1 MYQMTKKEISVKT
14 IAKFLNA
21 KYEGKDF
28 KISKVSS
35 LNKIKNNS
43 LLFYSDIANFQF
55 RIKDIAKY
63 DLKKLE
69 KYENILL
76 ITTEDIKKKINV
88 PIISS
93 KNPRLD
99 FQRVIMK
106 FFIKN
111 EFKSEIHKT
120 AIIEN
125 NTKIGKNVHIGSNC
139 YIGNDVEIGDNTRI
153 FNNTCIFG
161 KAKIG
166 RNTTILS
173 NASIGTEGYGFSFSD
188 DESFHFPHVGSTIIG
203 DNVWIGSNSNIE
215 KSQIDETIIE
225 DNVKIDAL
233 VQIGHNSIIKKSAQ
247 LTAGTI
253 ICGRAKIGRNCWI
266 APNSVVDA
274 ACEIGDNSFVGTL
287 SLVKTN
293 FPKNSV
299 IVGSPAKLLRK
310 NL

>member
-35 LNKIKNNS
+35 LNEIKNNS

-55 RIKDIAKY
+55 RINDIAKY
-63 DLKKLE
+63 NLKKLE

-111 EFKSEIHKT
+111 EFKSKIHKT
-120 AIIEN
+120 AIIEK

-139 YIGNDVEIGDNTRI
+139 YIGNDVEIEDNTRI

-161 KAKIG
+161 KTKIG

-188 DESFHFPHVGSTIIG
+188 DESLHFPHVGSTIIG

-266 APNSVVDA
+266 APNSVIDA

-310 NL
+310 NI